1 MKYMSTADPE
11 KQRTRNLKHEGYK
24 RLKDIL
30 IEQGLITFDQLQ
42 AAEEE
47 KRRRPRLLGEILVD
61 LKLVA
66 PQALQETLSLVTGFP
81 AINLKTLSIDK
92 EPAFLLTAQIWRD
105 HRAIAFSKT
114 DSLISISMADPENIL
129 LVDSLKSH
137 LFEVVGTPPNIQL
150 YHGDPAQIE
159 NAIDALYHGHHSLA
173 EPQDAIV
180 EMVESI
186 LAHAIR
192 KGASDLH
199 FQPENQTVT
208 IRYRLDGI
216 LRTLQVL
223 HKSYWPQLCV
233 RLKIMANLD
242 IAESRRPQSGRFHR
256 QIIGYEIDFRLS
268 THPTI
273 FGENIVIRLLNTDKT
288 LLTLDELGFTKE
300 HIDYL
305 KHASTSPQ
313 GLIILSGPTGSGKTT
328 TLYAL
333 FSQMDYESRNIMTL
347 EEPVEYQLPGIRQ
360 TEIREG
366 AMIDFADGVRSILR
380 QDPDVIFIGE
390 IRDEETAKMALRSAM
405 TGHLVIATLHANDS
419 FGVTSRLIDLGLDPS
434 LLAGN
439 IICAVA
445 QRLVRKCCTDCKANG
460 CEICDQLGYK
470 GRTLIAEILPF
481 DDDLDALVSKN
492 ASRLDILK
500 MAHTKNYQTLND
512 SALKKVADGI
522 TTKSEVKRILGSLHS
537 SF

>member
-1 MKYMSTADPE
+1 MISIQP
-11 KQRTRNLKHEGYK
+11 NHNK
-24 RLKDIL
+24 RLKDVL
-30 IEQGLITFDQLQ
+30 IQQGLITFDQLH

-47 KRRRPRLLGEILVD
+47 KRRRPRLLGEVLVD
-61 LKLVA
+61 LKLVT
-66 PQALQETLSLVTGFP
+66 PQVLQETLSLVTGFP
-81 AINLKTLSIDK
+81 AINLKTFSIDK
-92 EPAFLLTAQIWRD
+92 GPAFLLTAQIWRD
-105 HRAIAFSKT
+105 HKAIAFSKA
-114 DSLISISMADPENIL
+114 DSLIWIAMADPENIL

-137 LFEVVGTPPNIQL
+137 LFEALEHLPNIQL
-150 YHGDPAQIE
+150 YHCDPAQIE
-159 NAIDALYHGHHSLA
+159 NAIDSLYHSHNSLMGI
-173 EPQDAIV
+173 QDAAT

-186 LAHAIR
+186 LVHAIR

-216 LRTLQVL
+216 LRALQVL

-256 QIIGYEIDFRLS
+256 FITGHDIDFRLS

-273 FGENIVIRLLNTDKT
+273 FGENIVIRLLNKDKT
-288 LLTLDELGFTKE
+288 VLTLDELSFDKA

-305 KHASTSPQ
+305 KSASDSPQ

-333 FSQMDYESRNIMTL
+333 FSQMDFESRNIMTL

-360 TEIREG
+360 TEIKEG
-366 AMIDFADGVRSILR
+366 GIIDFADGVRSILR

-419 FGVTSRLIDLGLDPS
+419 FGVTSRLIDLGLEPS

-445 QRLVRKCCTDCKANG
+445 QRLVRKCCADCKAKG
-460 CEICDQLGYK
+460 CETCDQLGYK

-492 ASRLDILK
+492 ANRLDIFKMSQIKNHPTLK
-500 MAHTKNYQTLND
+500 D
-512 SALKKVADGI
+512 SALKKVQDGI
-522 TTKSEVKRILGSLHS
+522 TTESEVKRVLGSLHS